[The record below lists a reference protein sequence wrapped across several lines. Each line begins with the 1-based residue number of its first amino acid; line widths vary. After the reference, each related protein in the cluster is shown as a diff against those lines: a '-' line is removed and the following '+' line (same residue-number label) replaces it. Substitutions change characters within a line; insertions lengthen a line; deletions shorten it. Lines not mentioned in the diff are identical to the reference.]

1 MVQTSQGLDTK
12 QRGSTSI
19 CNANG
24 CFTNQRGGCPTCSAC
39 GPRVKESTLKSS
51 STTVIKTRT
60 KCPEVKGRGWL
71 QALEIMW
78 HHLYLA
84 YVVELHSWFTNTFC
98 SIIYY
103 YIGKNT
109 IGTEYVL
116 QGSPI
121 HNSDREEVTEGF
133 RVFPTLTKPFLP
145 AFLEIQVWIAL
156 ESLCKS
162 QD

>member
-1 MVQTSQGLDTK
+1 MPGTAKDT
-12 QRGSTSI
+12 GVNS
-19 CNANG
+19 
-24 CFTNQRGGCPTCSAC
+24 
-39 GPRVKESTLKSS
+39 VLKA
-51 STTVIKTRT
+51 
-60 KCPEVKGRGWL
+60 WL

-162 QD
+162 LD